1 MLVLDLICFLVIVMC
16 VIVLVND
23 GFVCEFKLLLY
34 ICSFGF
40 IMVDFDDVMYIVVDE
55 VIKQV
60 MVEVVY
66 GCFFYVGVVYGLLFI
81 VGEVLIMFGGLN
93 LVEVCVGLDVM
104 MVYIEGGVVFQ
115 WVNDV

>member
-1 MLVLDLICFLVIVMC
+1 MWVIVF
-16 VIVLVND
+16 VNVD
-23 GFVCEFKLLLY
+23 FVCELKLLLY
-34 ICSFGF
+34 ICSFGLIF
-40 IMVDFDDVMYIVVDE
+40 VDFDDVIYIVVDE

-66 GCFFYVGVVYGLLFI
+66 GCLLYVGVVYGLLLI

-104 MVYIEGGVVFQ
+104 IVYIENGVVFQ